1 MRRFV
6 GNIDSIKTATLITIE
21 YDLGFGVY
29 TKMDTQL
36 IHPSTHEPMFVK
48 EKGYGKTSHQFMAEW
63 RTRNI
68 RVDIDV
74 LMYDRQRAYGII
86 MSPVGSL
93 NQLLIDEGYVIDET
107 DKRQSR
113 LIVPSDVNAE
123 VKDIIVSDP
132 FTDDTTWLM
141 PRKSF

>member
-48 EKGYGKTSHQFMAEW
+48 EKGYGKTSNQFITDW

-74 LMYDRQRAYGII
+74 LMYDRQRAYGIV

-93 NQLLIDEGYVIDET
+93 NQLLIDEGYVIDEV

-113 LIVPSDVNAE
+113 LIVPSDMNAE
-123 VKDIIVSDP
+123 VKDIVISDP